1 MTPFKRIALITGANV
16 GIGRVTALSLSRQG
30 YQLFLAGRS
39 QARTQDVIDEIRALH
54 QREDAATFLPLQL
67 DDLESVKT
75 CADSFLS
82 TGHELHLLVNNAGL
96 AGAKGLTRQGF
107 ELAFGVNHLGHF
119 LLTHLLMPR
128 LVASAPARVVN
139 VASRAHL
146 LARNGIPWETL
157 QKPSSSLTGIS
168 EYAVSKLAN
177 ILFNTQLAKEL
188 AGTKVSCYALHPGV
202 VDTQVWR
209 EVPKFLQPIMK
220 WRGML
225 TPEQGAQTS
234 LYCAL
239 EAPATETG
247 LYYDKCKIKTPSAYA
262 QDPVAAQRLWDSSL
276 QWVSHHLSS

>member
-16 GIGRVTALSLSRQG
+16 GIGRVTALTLSKQG

-39 QARTQDVIDEIRALH
+39 QARTQAVIDEIRALH

-67 DDLESVKT
+67 DDLESVKN
-75 CADSFLS
+75 CADLFLK
-82 TGHELHLLVNNAGL
+82 TGLDLHLLVNNAGL

-128 LVASAPARVVN
+128 LIASAPARVVN

-146 LARNGIPWETL
+146 LARNGIPWEDL

-177 ILFNTQLAKEL
+177 ILFNAQLAKEL
-188 AGTKVSCYALHPGV
+188 AGTQVSCYALHPGV

-209 EVPKFLQPIMK
+209 EVPQFLQPIMK

-239 EAPATETG
+239 EAPAAETG
-247 LYYDKCKIKTPSAYA
+247 LYYDKCKIKTSSVYA
-262 QDPVAAQRLWDSSL
+262 QDPVAAQKLWESSA
-276 QWVSHHLSS
+276 QWVSEYRLK

>member
-1 MTPFKRIALITGANV
+1 
-16 GIGRVTALSLSRQG
+16 
-30 YQLFLAGRS
+30 
-39 QARTQDVIDEIRALH
+39 VIDEIRALH

-67 DDLESVKT
+67 DNLESVKN
-75 CADSFLS
+75 CADSFLT

-107 ELAFGVNHLGHF
+107 ELAFGVNHVGHF
-119 LLTHLLMPR
+119 LLTQLLMPR
-128 LVASAPARVVN
+128 LIASAPSRVVN

-146 LARNGIPWETL
+146 LARSGIPWETL

-177 ILFNTQLAKEL
+177 ILFNAQLAKEL
-188 AGTKVSCYALHPGV
+188 AGTQVSCYALHPGV

-247 LYYDKCKIKTPSAYA
+247 LYYDKCKVKTPSVYA
-262 QDPVAAQRLWDSSL
+262 QDPIAAQKLWVNSM
-276 QWVSHHLSS
+276 QWVSHYLSA

>member
-1 MTPFKRIALITGANV
+1 MTTFKRIALISGANV
-16 GIGRVTALSLSRQG
+16 GIGRVTALTLSKQG
-30 YQLFLAGRS
+30 FQLFLAGRS
-39 QARTQDVIDEIRALH
+39 QARTQAVIDEIRALH

-67 DDLESVKT
+67 DDLESVKS
-75 CADSFLS
+75 CAEFFLQ
-82 TGHELHLLVNNAGL
+82 TGYELHLLVNNAGL

-119 LLTHLLMPR
+119 LLTRLLMPR
-128 LVASAPARVVN
+128 LIASAPSRVVN

-146 LARNGIPWETL
+146 LARGGIPWDSL

-177 ILFNTQLAKEL
+177 ILFNAQLAKEL
-188 AGTKVSCYALHPGV
+188 AGTHVSCYALHPGV

-225 TPEQGAQTS
+225 TPEQGAKTS

-239 EAPATETG
+239 EAPSSETG

-262 QDPVAAQRLWDSSL
+262 QDPVAAQRLWDSSM
-276 QWVSHHLSS
+276 QWVAAYKP